1 MYLGVTLQRPTRTF
15 IDIDND
21 TIRVT
26 GEINPNVDLDL
37 CHFLVN
43 FGLRNQDQ
51 QAIVLKRRDG
61 IAPSSQV
68 WSS

>member
-1 MYLGVTLQRPTRTF
+1 MYLGVTLQRPARTF

-43 FGLRNQDQ
+43 FGL
-51 QAIVLKRRDG
+51 
-61 IAPSSQV
+61 
-68 WSS
+68 